1 MGGLCATNIEQRA
14 APSSVLQNTS
24 IPEWVSQGG
33 QELFGQAQHLAE
45 QPLDPYGGP
54 RVAPITA
61 QQQQAFDLTSTNVG
75 AATPYITEGAAA
87 TRSALTPWNA
97 ETAQNYMN
105 PYQQLVTNRAV
116 EELNRDFGQ
125 RQIGANAAAVGAQSF
140 GGARHGILNAE
151 IDRNR
156 QLAIADTQLK
166 GGMAGYEAARQG
178 FNENAQRMM
187 AGGSQMA
194 QLGQL
199 SSVMG
204 AADVQQLLQSGGLQQ
219 QQGQRN
225 LDTAYQDY
233 LEGREYPYRQ
243 VNFALG
249 ALQGIPYET
258 RTQQQGYN
266 TQFIPT
272 PSPLAQGV
280 GALGAFYGG
289 YNLMKNPNTTASQ
302 RPGG

>member
-1 MGGLCATNIEQRA
+1 MGGLCITDPKPQT
-14 APSSVLQNTS
+14 APSAVLTQTS
-24 IPEWVSQGG
+24 IPEWVSEGG
-33 QELFGQAQHLAE
+33 QRLFGQAEHLAR
-45 QPLDPYGGP
+45 QPFESFGGT
-54 RVAPITA
+54 RVSPLNA
-61 QQQQAFDLTSTNVG
+61 QQQQAFDLSGTNVG
-75 AATPYITEGAAA
+75 MHTPYIAAA
-87 TRSALTPWNA
+87 NAATTGALTPWNA

-105 PYQQLVTNRAV
+105 PYQQLVTDRATQEINR
-116 EELNRDFGQ
+116 NFGQ
-125 RQIGANAAAVGAQSF
+125 QQIAANAKASGAGAF

-156 QLAIADTQLK
+156 QLAVADTQLK
-166 GGMAGYEAARQG
+166 GGMAGYESARAG
-178 FNENAQRMM
+178 FDADAQRQM
-187 AGGSQMA
+187 AGGSQLA

-225 LDTAYQDY
+225 LDTAYNDY
-233 LEGREYPYRQ
+233 LEQREYPYRQ
-243 VNFALG
+243 TNFALG

-258 RTQQQGYN
+258 RTQQQGYQ
-266 TQFIPT
+266 TQFIPQ

-289 YNLMKNPNTTASQ
+289 YNLLKNPNTTAAT
-302 RPGG
+302 GT